1 MRGRASVQGKAQLPG
16 KETLLSVVANSPMSN
31 TVRHCFVL
39 LVFAGGMMALLLS
52 AGCGTLTNGRS
63 WGQDAVFPGDLK
75 NISRAA
81 HDAFFDLQT
90 LIPAAGAL
98 IFAIDDFDD
107 RVSDWASDHN
117 PIFGSDENAQD
128 ASDVLRNVLLAEFFV
143 TALATP
149 SGDDP
154 KKWAYAKSKGLA
166 VELAALGTTLGA
178 TGLLKVATDRERPDE
193 SNNNSFPSGH
203 SSASFSAATLAN
215 RNFDSIR
222 LPKKFK
228 RPIQVGN
235 LILAT
240 SVAWARVEGAKHF
253 PSDVLAGAALGY
265 FITAFIHDAFLGLPD
280 EDRFGFVIISLDGG
294 AAAQLS
300 FHF

>member
-166 VELAALGTTLGA
+166 SVRMKATTIVFLQGIP
-178 TGLLKVATDRERPDE
+178 RPLFPLRRWRIE
-193 SNNNSFPSGH
+193 ILTQSVCQKNSNARSKS
-203 SSASFSAATLAN
+203 ATL
-215 RNFDSIR
+215 SW
-222 LPKKFK
+222 
-228 RPIQVGN
+228 RP
-235 LILAT
+235 
-240 SVAWARVEGAKHF
+240 AWPGRE
-253 PSDVLAGAALGY
+253 
-265 FITAFIHDAFLGLPD
+265 
-280 EDRFGFVIISLDGG
+280 
-294 AAAQLS
+294 
-300 FHF
+300 

>member
-1 MRGRASVQGKAQLPG
+1 LPG
-16 KETLLSVVANSPMSN
+16 KQNPMKDVVNSLIVAAVSQRLSLRGFVFSLMTLLL
-31 TVRHCFVL
+31 F
-39 LVFAGGMMALLLS
+39 
-52 AGCGTLTNGRS
+52 AGCGALKNGRS

-81 HDAFFDLQT
+81 HNALFDLQT

-98 IFAIDDFDD
+98 IFVLDDFDGE
-107 RVSDWASDHN
+107 VSDWATDHN

-128 ASDVLRNVLLAEFFV
+128 ASDVLRNVLLAESFV
-143 TALATP
+143 TALSTP
-149 SGDDP
+149 SGNDP
-154 KKWAYAKSKGLA
+154 KKWAYAKSKGLG
-166 VELAALGTTLGA
+166 VELAALGTTLGTTA
-178 TGLLKVATDRERPDE
+178 LLKATTGRERPDE
-193 SNNNSFPSGH
+193 SDNNSFPSGH

-215 RNFDSIR
+215 RNLDSIR
-222 LPKKFK
+222 LPKKVK
-228 RPIQVGN
+228 RPLQVGN

-240 SVAWARVEGAKHF
+240 SVAWARVEGGKHF
-253 PSDVLAGAALGY
+253 PSDVLAGAALGH
-265 FITAFIHDAFLGLPD
+265 FITAFIHDAFLGLTA